1 MELPA
6 FWKAAKWRSLAAPAA
21 GGKLPPPQSCATAWE
36 VVSPADGLG
45 RDCIE
50 LVHVAELTFN
60 KKFGGAA
67 RQNAL
72 RQYPKATE
80 PVETTGS
87 VAPTSVPT
95 PFILTVHISRSC
107 QYA

>member
-45 RDCIE
+45 RDCI
-50 LVHVAELTFN
+50 
-60 KKFGGAA
+60 
-67 RQNAL
+67 
-72 RQYPKATE
+72 
-80 PVETTGS
+80 
-87 VAPTSVPT
+87 
-95 PFILTVHISRSC
+95 SR
-107 QYA
+107 